1 MQLLPR
7 VIGLWRGRLLWTIH
21 IRWRGLRT
29 AVWKALSYFVENCSV
44 TAKLHPER
52 RKQFRSMSHLVSENK
67 SIYFLTCFAQMKI
80 TLFIFVNKWVIW
92 ENESFL
98 LVELCSH
105 VPKSRGDGE
114 VSCFFVSFFFF
125 LRLTNDYS
133 RLSSIYP
140 SLALSDFH
148 LPCRFESPSDTPLY
162 AVSEAPPDCKLCS
175 P

>member
-1 MQLLPR
+1 
-7 VIGLWRGRLLWTIH
+7 
-21 IRWRGLRT
+21 
-29 AVWKALSYFVENCSV
+29 
-44 TAKLHPER
+44 
-52 RKQFRSMSHLVSENK
+52 MSHLVSENK

-175 P
+175 PQFLQSRFTACKTLIKSSPILLYEIGLFVYLFIYLFILCES

>member
-125 LRLTNDYS
+125 WDWQTIILDYLRYIHPLPYLT
-133 RLSSIYP
+133 SIFRV
-140 SLALSDFH
+140 ALKVH
-148 LPCRFESPSDTPLY
+148 LTHHCMR
-162 AVSEAPPDCKLCS
+162 
-175 P
+175 